1 MNSNCVRRRLKHHC
15 AYMRRMAQ
23 LSPPPI
29 SRRLRRNNK
38 ICSMFN
44 QIIDQFYRARQHAKC
59 DIDIPIYVSPTR
71 RGTILCL
78 NERSYRQFFDHVVE
92 TSLGFTPV
100 FCATSSLEN
109 STAIRQRGRKI
120 HGVGK
125 ICDFRPIS
133 PFISVDRQLL
143 RITTGSHR

>member
-1 MNSNCVRRRLKHHC
+1 
-15 AYMRRMAQ
+15 
-23 LSPPPI
+23 
-29 SRRLRRNNK
+29 
-38 ICSMFN
+38 MFN

-100 FCATSSLEN
+100 FLRHV
-109 STAIRQRGRKI
+109 IVRKF
-120 HGVGK
+120 HGNPSAGA
-125 ICDFRPIS
+125 
-133 PFISVDRQLL
+133 
-143 RITTGSHR
+143 